1 MKVQRGA
8 SDVIFPVPAALI
20 VSGSGEQANIMTIA
34 WIGMA
39 SSSPPTIGISMA
51 HSRLSVELIRGSGEF
66 TVNFPTAKMTQ
77 EVDYCGLVSGRA
89 RNKFRDT
96 GLTPLPSV
104 KVAAPIIQ
112 ECPYN
117 MECRVSQTLELGE
130 YIFFLGEIVET
141 HVDEACVDAAT
152 QKIRVV
158 DLDPLA
164 YCAVIREYWSLGQ
177 KLGNGFQAGRD
188 LLLRVKAQDKDKMAE

>member
-8 SDVIFPVPAALI
+8 SDVIFPVPAALS

-39 SSSPPTIGISMA
+39 SSSPPTIGISLA
-51 HSRLSVELIRGSGEF
+51 RSRLSVELIRGSGEF
-66 TVNFPTAKMTQ
+66 TVNFPTAKMAQ
-77 EVDYCGLVSGRA
+77 EVDYCGLVSGRT
-89 RNKFRDT
+89 RNKFRDA
-96 GLTPLPSV
+96 GLTPLPSA

-130 YIFFLGEIVET
+130 WVFFLGEIVET
-141 HVDEACVDAAT
+141 HVDEACVDPVTRA
-152 QKIRVV
+152 IRVA

-188 LLLRVKAQDKDKMAE
+188 LLHRVRAQDKDNMAE